1 MSKCILGIE
10 QSCDECRICQQGRE
24 NLMYYDESTKAIQTH
39 IEESQQRIRVIED
52 FMKTNPTADEKEHK
66 ENIFVLSETNKALGF
81 VAALKPHILNK
92 AVDTYGAAAQTD
104 MAIEEMSE
112 LTKALLKFRRAENNP
127 EEYDIERKRLDIYE
141 EIADVMIMLAQLIMI
156 YDGGFCEEELCEIIG
171 DKVKRLEERLNKKNE
186 VKDA

>member
-1 MSKCILGIE
+1 MEENTK
-10 QSCDECRICQQGRE
+10 RIG
-24 NLMYYDESTKAIQTH
+24 
-39 IEESQQRIRVIED
+39 VIED
-52 FMKTNPTADEKEHK
+52 FMRTNPAAAEEECKG
-66 ENIFVLSETNKALGF
+66 NIFALAEVNKVLAF
-81 VAALKPHILNK
+81 VIALKPPLLNK

-171 DKVKRLEERLNKKNE
+171 DKVKRLAQRLENTKNE

>member
-10 QSCDECRICQQGRE
+10 QSCDECRMCHQGKE

-39 IEESQQRIRVIED
+39 IEENQQRIQGIED
-52 FMKTNPTADEKEHK
+52 FMKTNPAADEKECR
-66 ENIFVLSETNKALGF
+66 ENIFVLTETNKALGLI
-81 VAALKPHILNK
+81 ATLKPHILNK

-141 EIADVMIMLAQLIMI
+141 EVTDVMIMLAQLIMI

-171 DKVKRLEERLNKKNE
+171 DKVKRLDERLNKSK
-186 VKDA
+186 